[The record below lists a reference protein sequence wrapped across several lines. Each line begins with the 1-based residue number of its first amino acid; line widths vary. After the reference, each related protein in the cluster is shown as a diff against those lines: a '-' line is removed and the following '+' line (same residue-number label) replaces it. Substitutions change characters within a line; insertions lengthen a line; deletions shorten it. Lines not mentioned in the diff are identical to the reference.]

1 MDDGYSIRLALPEDT
16 AFLPSIEMQA
26 GALFEDYFEET
37 GLTAEAVGRVTSGD
51 DFDAAQRMGRLWV
64 AVSPGGDRVG
74 FALVLDVGGAAH
86 LEELDVLPEHG
97 RRGLGSRLL
106 EAVCEWAHE
115 AGYSRVTL
123 STFRDVPW
131 NAPFYV
137 RRGFRIVDPGDLSE
151 QHVQLVRAE
160 KARGLRI
167 DLRVI
172 MERRTSAGGGLS

>member
-1 MDDGYSIRLALPEDT
+1 MDGGYSIRLALPEDT
-16 AFLPSIEMQA
+16 AFLPSIERQA
-26 GALFEDYFEET
+26 GALFKNCLGEI
-37 GLTAEAVGRVTSGD
+37 GLTAAAFDQVQSSD
-51 DFDAAQRMGRLWV
+51 DLAAAQQRGRLWV

-74 FALVLDVGGAAH
+74 FALVIDVGGAAH

-106 EAVCEWAHE
+106 ETVCDWARD
-115 AGYSRVTL
+115 AGYPRVTL
-123 STFRDVPW
+123 STFRDIPW
-131 NAPFYV
+131 NAPFYS
-137 RRGFRIVDPGDLSE
+137 RHGFRIVDPSDVSE

-172 MERRTSAGGGLS
+172 MERRT

>member
-1 MDDGYSIRLALPEDT
+1 MDDGYSIRLAVPEDT
-16 AFLPSIEMQA
+16 VFLTSVEKQA
-26 GALFEDYFEET
+26 GALFKTCLVET
-37 GLTAEAVGRVTSGD
+37 GLTAAAFDHVVSSD
-51 DFDAAQRMGRLWV
+51 DLAAAQQMGRLWV

-74 FALVLDVGGAAH
+74 FALVIDVGGTAH

-97 RRGLGSRLL
+97 RRGVGSRLL
-106 EAVCEWAHE
+106 ETVCAWARE
-115 AGYSRVTL
+115 AGYPRVTL

-137 RRGFRIVDPGDLSE
+137 RRGFRVVDPRDVSE

-172 MERRTSAGGGLS
+172 MERPTELGR

>member
-1 MDDGYSIRLALPEDT
+1 MDGGYSIRLALPEDT
-16 AFLPSIEMQA
+16 AFLPSIERQA
-26 GALFEDYFEET
+26 GALFKNCLGEI
-37 GLTAEAVGRVTSGD
+37 GLTAAPFDQVRSSD
-51 DFDAAQRMGRLWV
+51 DLAAAQQRGRLWV

-74 FALVLDVGGAAH
+74 FALVIDVGGAAH

-106 EAVCEWAHE
+106 ETVCDWAHD
-115 AGYSRVTL
+115 AGYPRVTL

-131 NAPFYV
+131 NAPFYS
-137 RRGFRIVDPGDLSE
+137 RHGFHIVDPGDVSE

-160 KARGLRI
+160 KARSLRI

-172 MERRTSAGGGLS
+172 MERRTQAG

>member
-1 MDDGYSIRLALPEDT
+1 VDAGYSIRLAWPEDI
-16 AFLPSIEMQA
+16 AFLPSIERQA
-26 GALFEDYFEET
+26 GALFKNCFGET
-37 GLTAEAVGRVTSGD
+37 GLRSEAFDQAQSSD
-51 DFDAAQRMGRLWV
+51 DFAAAQQKGRLWV

-74 FALVLDVGGAAH
+74 FALVIDVGGAAH

-106 EAVCEWAHE
+106 ETVCDWARE
-115 AGYSRVTL
+115 AGYPRVTL

-131 NAPFYV
+131 NAPFYS
-137 RRGFRIVDPGDLSE
+137 RHGFRIVDPRDVSE

-172 MERRTSAGGGLS
+172 MERRTQAG

>member
-1 MDDGYSIRLALPEDT
+1 MDAGYFIRLALPEDT
-16 AFLPSIEMQA
+16 AFLPWIERQA
-26 GALFEDYFEET
+26 GALFKNCLGEI
-37 GLTAEAVGRVTSGD
+37 GLTAAGFDQVRSSRSSD
-51 DFDAAQRMGRLWV
+51 DFAAAQQRGRLWV

-74 FALVLDVGGAAH
+74 FALVIDVGGAAH

-106 EAVCEWAHE
+106 ETVCDWARD
-115 AGYSRVTL
+115 AGYPGVTL

-131 NAPFYV
+131 NAPFYS
-137 RRGFRIVDPGDLSE
+137 RHGFRIVDPSDVSE

-172 MERRTSAGGGLS
+172 MERRT

>member
-1 MDDGYSIRLALPEDT
+1 MNDGYSIRLAMAEDT
-16 AFLPSIEMQA
+16 VFLPSIENQA
-26 GALFEDYFEET
+26 GALFRNRLRET
-37 GLTAEAVGRVTSGD
+37 GLTAAA
-51 DFDAAQRMGRLWV
+51 FDQVVPSEDLDVAQRLGRLWV

-74 FALVLDVGGAAH
+74 FALVTDVGGAAH

-106 EAVCEWAHE
+106 ETVCEWAGE
-115 AGYSRVTL
+115 AGYPRVTL

-131 NAPFYV
+131 NAPFYS
-137 RRGFRIVDPGDLSE
+137 RRGFRIVDPGDVSE

-160 KARGLRI
+160 KKRGLRI

-172 MERRTSAGGGLS
+172 MERRTEIGR

>member
-1 MDDGYSIRLALPEDT
+1 VDAGYSIRLAWPEDT
-16 AFLPSIEMQA
+16 AFLPSIERQA
-26 GALFEDYFEET
+26 GALFKNCFVET
-37 GLTAEAVGRVTSGD
+37 RPKSEAFDQVQSSD
-51 DFDAAQRMGRLWV
+51 DLAAAQQKGRLWV

-74 FALVLDVGGAAH
+74 FALVIDVGGAAH

-106 EAVCEWAHE
+106 ETVCDWARE
-115 AGYSRVTL
+115 AGYPGVTL

-131 NAPFYV
+131 NAPFYS
-137 RRGFRIVDPGDLSE
+137 RHGFRVVDPRDVSE

-172 MERRTSAGGGLS
+172 MERRTQAG

>member
-1 MDDGYSIRLALPEDT
+1 MDDGYSIRLAVPEDT
-16 AFLPSIEMQA
+16 AFLPSVERQA
-26 GALFEDYFEET
+26 GALFKTCLGET
-37 GLTAEAVGRVTSGD
+37 GLTAAA
-51 DFDAAQRMGRLWV
+51 FDHVVSPEDLVAAQQTGRLWV

-74 FALVLDVGGAAH
+74 FALVIDVGGMAH

-106 EAVCEWAHE
+106 ETVCEWARD

-123 STFRDVPW
+123 STFRDVSW
-131 NAPFYV
+131 NAPFYS
-137 RRGFRIVDPGDLSE
+137 RHGFRIVDPGEVSA

-160 KARGLRI
+160 KKRGLRI

-172 MERRTSAGGGLS
+172 MERRTDFRR